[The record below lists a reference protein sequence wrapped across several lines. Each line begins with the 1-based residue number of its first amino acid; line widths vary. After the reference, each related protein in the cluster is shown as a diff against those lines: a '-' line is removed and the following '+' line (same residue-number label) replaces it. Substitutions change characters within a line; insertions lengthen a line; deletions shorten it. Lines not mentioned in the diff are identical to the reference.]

1 MEIRRLKC
9 FIAVAECL
17 HFGRAAQRLNIVQS
31 AVSQQIKLLEQELGV
46 ELLKRSRHRVDLTE
60 AGNVFMAEA
69 KRALNQTEEAIRVA
83 RDAAAGKLGRL
94 RLGFIDNALWS
105 VLPPILR
112 AFRDR
117 FPGIDVS
124 LQQLDRAHQ
133 IKALED
139 RELDVGVLP
148 SPKPGKGFESELLVG
163 APLIVALPETHP
175 LGRQKNVPLRLLTND
190 PFVAFPA
197 TMNTRLLAMTIS
209 ICASAGFLPNVT
221 QEAQQI
227 STLLAL
233 VSAGLGV
240 TLVPRWVAATHPPG
254 IVYREIAP
262 AVPRYELLIAWRD
275 GSANSAID
283 NFRSVASQVIKTMDF
298 GQEVDKLP

>member
-1 MEIRRLKC
+1 VEIRRLKC
-9 FIAVAECL
+9 FIAVAESL

-60 AGNVFMAEA
+60 AGTAFLTAA
-69 KRALNQTEEAIRVA
+69 KRALCQTEEAVQVA
-83 RDAAAGKLGRL
+83 RDAAAGRLGRL
-94 RLGFIDNALWS
+94 RLGFIDNVLWS

-117 FPGIDVS
+117 YPGIDVN
-124 LQQLDRAHQ
+124 LQQLDRGQQ

-148 SPKPGKGFESELLVG
+148 SPQPGKGLESELLVS
-163 APLIVALPETHP
+163 APLIIALPETNP
-175 LGRQKNVPLRLLTND
+175 LSRRKTLPLALLAEE

-197 TMNTRLLAMTIS
+197 SMKTRLLAMTTS
-209 ICASAGFLPNVT
+209 LCTAAGFLPKIT
-221 QEAQQI
+221 QEAQQV

-240 TLVPRWVAATHPPG
+240 TLVPRWVAASHPPG
-254 IVYREIAP
+254 IVYREIEAS
-262 AVPRYELLIAWRD
+262 VPPYELLIVWRE
-275 GSANSAID
+275 GSVNNAIAS
-283 NFRSVASQVIKTMDF
+283 FRSVASQVTHSRDF
-298 GQEVDKLP
+298 SRKLQPAR

>member
-9 FIAVAECL
+9 FITVAECL

-46 ELLKRSRHRVDLTE
+46 ELLKRSRNRVDLTE
-60 AGNVFMAEA
+60 AGSVFMTEA
-69 KRALNQTEEAIRVA
+69 KRALRQTEEAIRVA
-83 RDAAAGKLGRL
+83 RDAAAGRLGRL
-94 RLGFIDNALWS
+94 RLGFIDNVLWS

-117 FPGIDVS
+117 SPRIDVS
-124 LQQLDRAHQ
+124 LQQLDRGQQ

-148 SPKPGKGFESELLVG
+148 SPKPGKGLESEILVS
-163 APLIVALPETHP
+163 APLIVALPEAHP
-175 LGRQKNVPLRLLTND
+175 LSREKNLSLHLLAD
-190 PFVAFPA
+190 EPFVAFPA
-197 TMNTRLLAMTIS
+197 AMKTRLLAMTTS
-209 ICASAGFLPNVT
+209 ICAAAGFLPKIT
-221 QEAQQI
+221 QEAQQV

-240 TLVPRWVAATHPPG
+240 TVVPRWVAASHPPG
-254 IVYREIAP
+254 IVYREIATS
-262 AVPRYELLIAWRD
+262 VPPYELLIAWRE
-275 GSANSAID
+275 GSANSAIG
-283 NFRSVASQVIKTMDF
+283 NFRSVASQVIHSMDF
-298 GQEVDKLP
+298 SRKVDQGI

>member
-9 FIAVAECL
+9 FVAVAECL

-46 ELLKRSRHRVDLTE
+46 ELLKRSRNRVDLTE
-60 AGNVFMAEA
+60 AGIVFVAEA
-69 KRALNQTEEAIRVA
+69 KRALCQTEEAIRVA

-94 RLGFIDNALWS
+94 RLGFIDNVLWS

-124 LQQLDRAHQ
+124 LQQLDRGQQ

-148 SPKPGKGFESELLVG
+148 SPKPGKGLESDVLVS
-163 APLIVALPETHP
+163 APLIVALPEAHP
-175 LGRQKNVPLRLLTND
+175 LSRAKSLSLHLLAD
-190 PFVAFPA
+190 EPFVAFPA
-197 TMNTRLLAMTIS
+197 AMKTRLHAMTTS
-209 ICASAGFLPNVT
+209 ICAAAGFLPKVT

-240 TLVPRWVAATHPPG
+240 TVVPRWVAASHPPG
-254 IVYREIAP
+254 IVYREIATSMP
-262 AVPRYELLIAWRD
+262 PYELLIAWRE
-275 GSANSAID
+275 GSVNGAVD
-283 NFRSVASQVIKTMDF
+283 NFRSVASQVTHTTNFNRKIDR
-298 GQEVDKLP
+298 VV